1 MTRRAQRRGVLSVG
15 RAYCDLI
22 FTGLP
27 RLPSMGTE
35 VFAGG
40 LGVHTGGGAPIT
52 AAHLALLGR
61 PSALA
66 AVLPVE
72 PFATLVQR
80 DLSAVGVDLRLSRAA
95 PPGSDLQATVAM
107 TDAGDRAFLTRRTGP
122 AAPLPSP
129 QDLLRMDI
137 GHMHVGELTTL
148 VELPELVEIVAAAG
162 VSLSLDCSWDDEIDA
177 KAAAP
182 LIAAVDVFLPNAAE
196 AAQLAGQGLQ
206 RPFAPLTVIKSGAEG
221 ATAETGQGRQSAPAF
236 AAEVVDTTGAGD
248 AFNAGF
254 LNAWLDG
261 GTVEACLRAGNAAGA
276 KAVSTRGGFACA
288 DARDDV
294 RARQTE
300 AAG

>member
-1 MTRRAQRRGVLSVG
+1 MRAKRRGVLSVG

-35 VFAGG
+35 VFASG

-52 AAHLALLGR
+52 AAHLAQLGR
-61 PSALA
+61 PASLA
-66 AVLPVE
+66 AILPVD
-72 PFATLVQR
+72 PFAALLRR
-80 DLSAVGVDLRLSRAA
+80 DLEAAGVDLRLSRPA

-107 TDAGDRAFLTRRTGP
+107 TDAGDRAFLTRRAGP
-122 AAPLPSP
+122 AAPLPTP
-129 QDLLRMDI
+129 QDLRRMDI

-148 VELPELVEIVAAAG
+148 LELPELVEIAGAAG
-162 VSLSLDCSWDDEIDA
+162 VSLSLDCAWDDEIDA

-182 LIAAVDVFLPNAAE
+182 LIARVDVFLPNAAE
-196 AAQLAGQGLQ
+196 AAQLAGLGVQ
-206 RPFAPLTVIKSGAEG
+206 RPFAPLTVIKSGADG
-221 ATAETGQGRQSAPAF
+221 ASAETEHGRLDSPAF
-236 AAEVVDTTGAGD
+236 ATEVIDTTGAGD

-254 LNAWLDG
+254 LDAWLDG

-276 KAVSTRGGFACA
+276 RAVSMRGGFACA
-288 DARDDV
+288 DGVDDM
-294 RARQTE
+294 RTRQTE